1 MNKLLYKVTV
11 IVLKILPMLLAF
23 ITLLNSIL
31 SYFNIDLVILSYIGG
46 VSLITILFIYIV
58 SYIFKFCEYH
68 RIFLHYIVVTCIIN
82 IIDLYIGIPINDL
95 EYLCLQMIVAGISLF
110 IILYCYLKNN
120 IKYYITLIIKSL
132 MFLHKRFFCIIFAYY

>member
-11 IVLKILPMLLAF
+11 IVLKILPIILAF

-46 VSLITILFIYIV
+46 VSLITILFIYV
-58 SYIFKFCEYH
+58 ASYAFRFCEYH
-68 RIFLHYIVVTCIIN
+68 RIFLHYIVVTWIIN

-95 EYLCLQMIVAGISLF
+95 EYLCLQIIIAGISLF
-110 IILYCYLKNN
+110 IILYFYLKR
-120 IKYYITLIIKSL
+120 K
-132 MFLHKRFFCIIFAYY
+132 

>member
-31 SYFNIDLVILSYIGG
+31 SYFNIDLIILSYIGG
-46 VSLITILFIYIV
+46 VSLITILFIYIA
-58 SYIFKFCEYH
+58 SYTFKFCEYH
-68 RIFLHYIVVTCIIN
+68 RIFLQYIVVTWIIN

-95 EYLCLQMIVAGISLF
+95 KYLCLQMIVAGISLF
-110 IILYCYLKNN
+110 LILYFYLKR
-120 IKYYITLIIKSL
+120 K
-132 MFLHKRFFCIIFAYY
+132 

>member
-11 IVLKILPMLLAF
+11 IVLKILPVLLAF

-46 VSLITILFIYIV
+46 VSLITILFIYV
-58 SYIFKFCEYH
+58 ASYTFRFCEYH
-68 RIFLHYIVVTCIIN
+68 RIFLHYIVVTWIIN

-95 EYLCLQMIVAGISLF
+95 EYLCLQIIVAGISLF
-110 IILYCYLKNN
+110 IILYFYLKR
-120 IKYYITLIIKSL
+120 K
-132 MFLHKRFFCIIFAYY
+132 

>member
-1 MNKLLYKVTV
+1 MDKLLYKITV

-46 VSLITILFIYIV
+46 VSLIPILFIYIT
-58 SYIFKFCEYH
+58 SYTFKFCEYH
-68 RIFLHYIVVTCIIN
+68 RMFLHYIVVTWIIN

-95 EYLCLQMIVAGISLF
+95 KYLCLQMIIAGISLF
-110 IILYCYLKNN
+110 LVLYFYLKR
-120 IKYYITLIIKSL
+120 K
-132 MFLHKRFFCIIFAYY
+132 

>member
-1 MNKLLYKVTV
+1 MNKLLYKVIV
-11 IVLKILPMLLAF
+11 IVLKILPILLAF

-46 VSLITILFIYIV
+46 VSLITILFIYV
-58 SYIFKFCEYH
+58 ASYTFRFCEYH
-68 RIFLHYIVVTCIIN
+68 RIFLHYIVVTWIIN

-110 IILYCYLKNN
+110 IILYFYLKR
-120 IKYYITLIIKSL
+120 K
-132 MFLHKRFFCIIFAYY
+132 

>member
-46 VSLITILFIYIV
+46 VSLITILFIYI
-58 SYIFKFCEYH
+58 
-68 RIFLHYIVVTCIIN
+68 
-82 IIDLYIGIPINDL
+82 
-95 EYLCLQMIVAGISLF
+95 
-110 IILYCYLKNN
+110 
-120 IKYYITLIIKSL
+120 
-132 MFLHKRFFCIIFAYY
+132 

>member
-11 IVLKILPMLLAF
+11 IVLKILPILLAF

-46 VSLITILFIYIV
+46 ISLITILFIYV
-58 SYIFKFCEYH
+58 ASYTFRFCEYH
-68 RIFLHYIVVTCIIN
+68 RIFLHYIVVTWIIN

-110 IILYCYLKNN
+110 IILYFYLKR
-120 IKYYITLIIKSL
+120 K
-132 MFLHKRFFCIIFAYY
+132 

>member
-1 MNKLLYKVTV
+1 
-11 IVLKILPMLLAF
+11 MLLAF